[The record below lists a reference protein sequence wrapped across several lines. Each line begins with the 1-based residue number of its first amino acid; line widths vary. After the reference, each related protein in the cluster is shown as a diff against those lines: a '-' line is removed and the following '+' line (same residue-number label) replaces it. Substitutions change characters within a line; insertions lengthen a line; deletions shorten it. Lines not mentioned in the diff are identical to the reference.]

1 MLPTPA
7 LLIIIRGSVR
17 QPSVATVQAVDRFHA
32 ILSELFTYTPYVK
45 KLGYDVDGN
54 NVILRA
60 EFDDCDGNEYLARLL
75 HIVRKIHAF
84 EKKMWGGI
92 MPDIDLRI
100 QASPTRRGWPGG
112 ISGTT
117 AVIDR

>member
-1 MLPTPA
+1 M
-7 LLIIIRGSVR
+7 
-17 QPSVATVQAVDRFHA
+17 ATVQAVDRFHA
-32 ILSELFTYTPYVK
+32 ILFELFDDVPYVK

-54 NVILRA
+54 SVILRA
-60 EFDDCDGNEYLARLL
+60 EFDDCDGSEYLTRLR
-75 HIVRKIHAF
+75 HIVRKIHVF

-100 QASPTRRGWPGG
+100 QASPMRRGWPGG